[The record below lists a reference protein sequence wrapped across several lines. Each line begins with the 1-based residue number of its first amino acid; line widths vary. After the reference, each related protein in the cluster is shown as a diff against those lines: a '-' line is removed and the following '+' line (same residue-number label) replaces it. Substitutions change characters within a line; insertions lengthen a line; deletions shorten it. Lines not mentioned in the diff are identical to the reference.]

1 MKRNFI
7 GSKGAMRRGCL
18 RVTIIHN
25 FFHRIAN
32 EKRKQTMFSLMDGE
46 VQVVGIDNIL
56 KHAS

>member
-32 EKRKQTMFSLMDGE
+32 EKKETNYVLINGWRGTG
-46 VQVVGIDNIL
+46 GG
-56 KHAS
+56 H